1 MEQKSAEEQIAI
13 VREKYE
19 AIKPYLNERSR
30 RIWAATEARTLGYGG
45 QKVAHEATGLS
56 GTTISRG
63 LAELATEERER
74 VGLGRIRKAGG
85 GRKRQTTLDK
95 ALKGDIARIIEAT
108 TCGDPETPLL
118 WTAKSTRA
126 IANELNQDGPRVSHS
141 LVAKL
146 LDEMDYSLQ
155 GNRKIK
161 EGADHPDRDA
171 QFNFIAEKAK
181 SFQQQGR
188 PVISVDTK
196 KKELIGEY
204 KNHGQEYHPKGQP
217 TAVNVHDFMDK
228 EKGKAAPYGVY
239 DLSKNAGW
247 VSVGISTDTAEF
259 AVNSIRQ
266 WWQEMGGESY
276 ANAPALYIH
285 ADGGG
290 SNGSRVRLWKA
301 ELQRFANEIGKVIHV
316 SHFPPGTS
324 KWNKIEHKMFC
335 FISKNW
341 RGKPLIDTATIVQLI
356 GNTTTTKGL
365 TIRARLDERLYEKA
379 RKVTDEEFKKLAI
392 EPDPFHGEWNYKITP
407 QLSEVIS

>member
-1 MEQKSAEEQIAI
+1 MRHKSTAEEISIVEQKYQ
-13 VREKYE
+13 

-45 QKVAHEATGLS
+45 QKIVHEATGLS

-63 LAELATEERER
+63 LAELDSEEGER
-74 VGLGRIRKAGG
+74 VVFGRIRKAGG
-85 GRKRQTTLDK
+85 GRKNKTTLDT
-95 ALKGDIARIIEAT
+95 ALKADISGIIEAT

-118 WTAKSTRA
+118 WTSKSTRA
-126 IANELNQDGPRVSHS
+126 IAAELNQDGSRVSHS

-161 EGADHPDRDA
+161 EGAAHPDRDA
-171 QFNFIAEKAK
+171 QFTFIAEKTQA
-181 SFQQQGR
+181 FQQHGQ

-204 KNHGQEYHPKGQP
+204 KNGGQVYRRKGQP

-228 EKGKAAPYGVY
+228 HTGKASPYGVY
-239 DLSKNAGW
+239 DLSKNNGW
-247 VSVGISTDTAEF
+247 VSVGMSNDTAEF
-259 AVNSIRQ
+259 AVNSIRH
-266 WWQEMGGESY
+266 WWEEMGVASY
-276 ANAPALYIH
+276 VNAPALYIN

-301 ELQRFANEIGKVIHV
+301 ELQRFANQIGKEIHV

-356 GNTTTTKGL
+356 GTTTTTKGL
-365 TIRARLDERLYEKA
+365 TINARLDERIYEKSRQVPDA
-379 RKVTDEEFKKLAI
+379 EFQKIAI
-392 EPDPFHGEWNYKITP
+392 EPDPFHGEWNYTIIP
-407 QLSEVIS
+407 QVL

>member
-1 MEQKSAEEQIAI
+1 MEQKSAKEQIAI
-13 VREKYE
+13 VGQKYE
-19 AIKPYLNERSR
+19 AMQPYLNERSR
-30 RIWAATEARTLGYGG
+30 RIWAASEARTLGYGG
-45 QKVAHEATGLS
+45 QKIVHEATGLS
-56 GTTISRG
+56 GTTIRRG
-63 LAELATEERER
+63 LEELAAEEGER
-74 VGLGRIRKAGG
+74 VERGRIRKAGG
-85 GRKRQTTLDK
+85 GRKRKTMLDK
-95 ALKGDIARIIEAT
+95 ALKGDISSIIEAS

-118 WTAKSTRA
+118 WTSKSTRA
-126 IANELNQDGPRVSHS
+126 IADELNKDGPRVSHS
-141 LVAKL
+141 LVAKV

-155 GNRKIK
+155 GTRKVK
-161 EGADHPDRDA
+161 EGSAHPDRDA
-171 QFNFIAEKAK
+171 QFTFIAEKTKA
-181 SFQQQGR
+181 FQRHGQ

-204 KNHGQEYHPKGQP
+204 KNGGQEYHPKGQP
-217 TAVNVHDFMDK
+217 IEVNVHDFMDK
-228 EKGKAAPYGVY
+228 QKGKAAPYGVY

-247 VSVGISTDTAEF
+247 VSVGISSDTAEF

-266 WWQEMGGESY
+266 WWQEMGIESY
-276 ANAPALYIH
+276 ANAQALYIN

-301 ELQRFANEIGKVIHV
+301 ELQRFANEIAKEIHV

-365 TIRARLDERLYEKA
+365 IIYARLDDHIYQKS
-379 RKVTDEEFKKLAI
+379 RKVTDEEFQKIAL
-392 EPDPFHGEWNYKITP
+392 EPDPFHGEWNYTIIP
-407 QLSEVIS
+407 QKQ

>member
-1 MEQKSAEEQIAI
+1 MGQKSAEEQISV
-13 VREKYE
+13 VRQKYE
-19 AIKPYLNERSR
+19 AMKPYLNERSR
-30 RIWAATEARTLGYGG
+30 RIWAASEARTLGYGG
-45 QKVAHEATGLS
+45 QKIVHEATGLS

-63 LAELATEERER
+63 LVELAAEEGER
-74 VGLGRIRKAGG
+74 VALGRIRSAGG
-85 GRKRQTTLDK
+85 GRKSKTTLDK
-95 ALKGDIARIIEAT
+95 DLKGDIARIIEAT

-118 WTAKSTRA
+118 WTSKSTRA

-155 GNRKIK
+155 GNRKVK

-171 QFNFIAEKAK
+171 QFSFIAAK
-181 SFQQQGR
+181 TKDFQQHEQ

-204 KNHGQEYHPKGQP
+204 KNGGQEYHPKGQP
-217 TAVNVHDFMDK
+217 TEVNVHDFMDK
-228 EKGKAAPYGVY
+228 QKGKAAPYGVY

-247 VSVGISTDTAEF
+247 VSVGISSDTAEF
-259 AVNSIRQ
+259 AVNSIRH
-266 WWQEMGGESY
+266 WWHEMGSVSY
-276 ANAPALYIH
+276 ANARALYIN

-290 SNGSRVRLWKA
+290 SNGSRVRLWKT
-301 ELQRFANEIGKVIHV
+301 ELQRFANELGKEIHV

-365 TIRARLDERLYEKA
+365 TIKSRLDEHIYEKA
-379 RKVTDEEFKKLAI
+379 RKVTDEEFQKIALQ
-392 EPDPFHGEWNYKITP
+392 PDLFHGEWNYSIHP
-407 QLSEVIS
+407 QI

>member
-1 MEQKSAEEQIAI
+1 MDRRSAEEQISI
-13 VREKYE
+13 LQQKYQ

-30 RIWAATEARTLGYGG
+30 RIWAASEARTLGYGG
-45 QKVAHEATGLS
+45 QKIVHEATGLS

-63 LAELATEERER
+63 LVELAAEEGEW
-74 VGLGRIRKAGG
+74 VALGRIRKAGG
-85 GRKRQTTLDK
+85 GRKKKTTLDT
-95 ALKGDIARIIEAT
+95 ALTEDIARIIEAS

-118 WTAKSTRA
+118 WTSKSTRA
-126 IANELNQDGPRVSHS
+126 IAAELNKDGPRVSHS

-155 GNRKIK
+155 GTRKVK
-161 EGADHPDRDA
+161 EGSDHPDRDA
-171 QFNFIAEKAK
+171 QFSFIAEKTK
-181 SFQQQGR
+181 DFQQHGQ

-204 KNHGQEYHPKGQP
+204 KNGGQEYHPKGQP
-217 TAVNVHDFMDK
+217 IEVNVHDFMDK
-228 EKGKAAPYGVY
+228 HKGKAAPYGVY
-239 DLSKNAGW
+239 DLSKNNGW
-247 VSVGISTDTAEF
+247 VSVGISSDTAEF

-266 WWQEMGGESY
+266 WWQEMGAAAY
-276 ANAPALYIH
+276 PNARALYIT

-301 ELQRFANEIGKVIHV
+301 VLQRFANQIGKEIHV

-324 KWNKIEHKMFC
+324 KWNKIEHRMFC

-341 RGKPLIDTATIVQLI
+341 RGKPLTDTVTIVQLI

-365 TIRARLDERLYEKA
+365 TIKARLDQHIYEKA
-379 RKVTDEEFKKLAI
+379 RKVTDEEFQNIALD
-392 EPDPFHGEWNYKITP
+392 PDPFHGEWNYKLTP
-407 QLSEVIS
+407 QV

>member
-1 MEQKSAEEQIAI
+1 MEQKTARERAAI
-13 VREKYE
+13 VGQKYS

-30 RIWAATEARTLGYGG
+30 RIWAATEAQTLGYGG
-45 QKVAHEATGLS
+45 QKIVHEATGLS
-56 GTTISRG
+56 GTTIRRG
-63 LAELATEERER
+63 LEELAAGDGER
-74 VGLGRIRKAGG
+74 VVLGRIRKVGG
-85 GRKRQTTLDK
+85 GRKNKTSLDK
-95 ALKGDIARIIEAT
+95 TLQADISKIIEAS

-118 WTAKSTRA
+118 WTSKSTRA
-126 IANELNQDGPRVSHS
+126 IADELNQDEPRVSHS
-141 LVAKL
+141 LVAKV

-155 GNRKIK
+155 GNRKVK
-161 EGADHPDRDA
+161 EGSDHPDRDA
-171 QFNFIAEKAK
+171 QFSFIVEKTK
-181 SFQQQGR
+181 DFQRRGQ

-204 KNHGQEYHPKGQP
+204 KNSGQEYHPKGHP
-217 TAVNVHDFMDK
+217 IEVNVYDFMDK
-228 EKGKAAPYGVY
+228 QKGKAAPYGVY
-239 DLSKNAGW
+239 DLSKNEGW

-266 WWQEMGGESY
+266 WWHEMGIMSY
-276 ANAPALYIH
+276 AHTSALYIN

-301 ELQRFANEIGKVIHV
+301 ELQRFANEIGMAIHV

-356 GNTTTTKGL
+356 GHTTTTKGL
-365 TIRARLDERLYEKA
+365 TIKARLDERIYDKA
-379 RKVTDEEFKKLAI
+379 RKVTDEDFQKIALD
-392 EPDPFHGEWNYKITP
+392 PDPFHGEWNYKITP
-407 QLSEVIS
+407 QVQ

>member
-1 MEQKSAEEQIAI
+1 MEQKSAEEQISI
-13 VREKYE
+13 LQQKYQ

-30 RIWAATEARTLGYGG
+30 RIWAASEARTLGYGG
-45 QKVAHEATGLS
+45 QKIVHEATGLS

-63 LAELATEERER
+63 LEELGAAEGER
-74 VGLGRIRKAGG
+74 VALGRIRKAGG
-85 GRKRQTTLDK
+85 GRKSKAMVDK
-95 ALKGDIARIIEAT
+95 DLKGDISRIVEVS

-118 WTAKSTRA
+118 WTSKSTRA
-126 IANELNQDGPRVSHS
+126 IANELNKDGPRVSHS

-155 GNRKIK
+155 GNRKVK
-161 EGADHPDRDA
+161 EGSEHPDRDA
-171 QFNFIAEKAK
+171 QFTFIAEKTK
-181 SFQQQGR
+181 DFQRRGQ

-204 KNHGQEYHPKGQP
+204 KNGGQEYHPKGQP
-217 TAVNVHDFMDK
+217 TAVNVYDFMDK
-228 EKGKAAPYGVY
+228 QKGKAAPYGVY
-239 DLSKNAGW
+239 DLSKNNGW
-247 VSVGISTDTAEF
+247 VSVGISSDTAEF

-266 WWQEMGGESY
+266 WWQEMGVESY
-276 ANAPALYIH
+276 ANAQALYIN

-301 ELQRFANEIGKVIHV
+301 ELQRFANAIGKEIHV

-324 KWNKIEHKMFC
+324 KWNKIEHRMFC

-365 TIRARLDERLYEKA
+365 TINARLDEHIYEKA
-379 RKVTDEEFKKLAI
+379 RKVTDDEFQKIAI

-407 QLSEVIS
+407 QV

>member
-1 MEQKSAEEQIAI
+1 MGYKSSEAQITIIRQKYAAM
-13 VREKYE
+13 
-19 AIKPYLNERSR
+19 KPYLNERSR
-30 RIWAATEARTLGYGG
+30 RIWAASEARTLGYGG
-45 QKVAHEATGLS
+45 QKIVHEATGLS

-63 LAELATEERER
+63 LVELAAEEEAR
-74 VGLGRIRKAGG
+74 VELGRIRKVGG
-85 GRKRQTTLDK
+85 GRKSKTAVDK
-95 ALKGDIARIIEAT
+95 RLKEDISRIIEAS

-118 WTAKSTRA
+118 WTSKSTRA
-126 IANELNQDGPRVSHS
+126 IAEALNQDGPRVSHS

-155 GNRKIK
+155 GNRKVK

-171 QFNFIAEKAK
+171 QFSFIAEKTK
-181 SFQQQGR
+181 DFQQRGQ

-204 KNHGQEYHPKGQP
+204 KNAGQEYHPKGRPPQ
-217 TAVNVHDFMDK
+217 VNVHDFMDK

-247 VSVGISTDTAEF
+247 VSVGISSDTAEF

-266 WWQEMGGESY
+266 WWQEMGIQAY
-276 ANAPALYIH
+276 AHASALYIN

-301 ELQRFANEIGKVIHV
+301 ELQRFANELGKAIHV

-356 GNTTTTKGL
+356 GNTTTTQGL
-365 TIRARLDERLYEKA
+365 TIQAKLDDHIYEKS
-379 RKVTDEEFKKLAI
+379 RKVTDEEFLKIVLQPAL
-392 EPDPFHGEWNYKITP
+392 FHGEWNYTILP
-407 QLSEVIS
+407 QV